1 MRTAGQD
8 LGEAMQLETTNPWK
22 RKNRSTVTSRLMLAI
37 GLATLAG
44 LNAGCSSSA
53 QPKAPAPAEVS
64 VAEVICKQLGD
75 SDEFTGRLEAVN
87 AVEVRPRVSG
97 YLQSVHFKEGAIV
110 HQGDL
115 LFQIDPRPF
124 QAEVDRLKG
133 DLSQAKAQ
141 LSRAQSDFQRA
152 ERLHNNDGMSAEEY
166 DRRAAVR
173 SEAEARIASTQA
185 ALRGAELNLEFTRV
199 IAPITGRVGRAG
211 ITEGNLVESGA
222 AQVKPLTTLVSLDP
236 IYVYFDVDE
245 QTYLKYARVTQSHG
259 TSSHDL
265 RSAALL
271 GLADEDGFPHVGQ
284 VSFVDNQV
292 SSSTGTIR
300 LRATFAN
307 KNLALTPGLF
317 ARIRLQ
323 GGGAHSACLA
333 RDEAVVT
340 DLNQKY
346 VFVLGKNNT
355 LEYRPVKLGPMT
367 EGLRVVRDGL
377 RNGDVIVVNG
387 LQRVR
392 PGAAVAPKKISMTG
406 QISAPSGTSTQSALA
421 GHEEKSREPK
431 ARE

>member
-1 MRTAGQD
+1 
-8 LGEAMQLETTNPWK
+8 MQLETNA
-22 RKNRSTVTSRLMLAI
+22 RKSKNDSLMTRLVLVI

-44 LNAGCSSSA
+44 LNAGCSSSSSA
-53 QPKAPAPAEVS
+53 QPKARAAAEVS
-64 VAEVICKQLGD
+64 VAEVICKQIGD

-110 HQGDL
+110 RQGDL

-141 LSRAQSDFQRA
+141 RSRAQSDFERA
-152 ERLHNNDGMSAEEY
+152 EHLHNNDGMSAEEY

-173 SEAEARIASTQA
+173 NEAEARIASTEA

-199 IAPITGRVGRAG
+199 KAPITGRVGRAE
-211 ITEGNLVESGA
+211 ITEGNLVEGGA
-222 AQVKPLTTLVSLDP
+222 GQVKPLTSLVSLDP

-245 QTYLKYARVTQSHG
+245 QTYLKYARVTQTHG

-271 GLADEDGFPHVGQ
+271 GLADEDGFPHSGQ

-323 GGGAHSACLA
+323 GGGAQSGCLA
-333 RDEAVVT
+333 RDEAVIT

-355 LEYRPVKLGPMT
+355 LENRPVKICPMT
-367 EGLRVVRDGL
+367 EGLRIVRDGL
-377 RNGDVIVVNG
+377 RNGDVIVVSG

-392 PGAAVAPKKISMTG
+392 PGAAVNPKKVPMAG
-406 QISAPSGTSTQSALA
+406 QISAPGRTS
-421 GHEEKSREPK
+421 PK
-431 ARE
+431 AAPLRVA

>member
-1 MRTAGQD
+1 MPETTWEKQ
-8 LGEAMQLETTNPWK
+8 MQLETTNPWK
-22 RKNRSTVTSRLMLAI
+22 SKNDSTVPPGLMLAI
-37 GLATLAG
+37 GLAALAV
-44 LNAGCSSSA
+44 LDAGCSSSA

-64 VAEVICKQLGD
+64 VAEVICKQIGD

-110 HQGDL
+110 RQGDL

-141 LSRAQSDFQRA
+141 RSRAQSDFDRA

-173 SEAEARIASTQA
+173 NEAEARIASTAA

-199 IAPITGRVGRAG
+199 TAPITGRVGRAE
-211 ITEGNLVESGA
+211 ITEGNLVEGGA
-222 AQVKPLTTLVSLDP
+222 GQIRPLTTLVSLDP

-245 QTYLKYARVTQSHG
+245 QTYLKYAHVTQIRRTGSRELPG
-259 TSSHDL
+259 
-265 RSAALL
+265 AALL
-271 GLADEDGFPHVGQ
+271 GLADEDGFPHVGRL
-284 VSFVDNQV
+284 SFVDNQV

-333 RDEAVVT
+333 RDEAVIT

-377 RNGDVIVVNG
+377 HEGDVIVVNG
-387 LQRVR
+387 LQRIR
-392 PGAAVAPKKISMTG
+392 PGATVTPKIVSMAS
-406 QISAPSGTSTQSALA
+406 QISAPGGTSTQSALV
-421 GHEEKSREPK
+421 GLEEKSREPK

>member
-1 MRTAGQD
+1 
-8 LGEAMQLETTNPWK
+8 MQGETTNPWK
-22 RKNRSTVTSRLMLAI
+22 SKNHRILRRLMLVI
-37 GLATLAG
+37 CLPTLAG
-44 LNAGCSSSA
+44 LSAGCSSSTSA
-53 QPKAPAPAEVS
+53 QPKAPVPPEVS
-64 VAEVICKQLGD
+64 VAEVVCKQIGD
-75 SDEFTGRLEAVN
+75 SDEFTGRLQAVH

-97 YLQSVHFKEGAIV
+97 YLQSVHFKEGEIV
-110 HQGDL
+110 RQGDL

-133 DLSQAKAQ
+133 ELSQAKAQ
-141 LSRAQSDFQRA
+141 RARAESDFERA

-173 SEAEARIASTQA
+173 NEAEARIASTEG
-185 ALRGAELNLEFTRV
+185 ALSGAVLNLEFTRV
-199 IAPITGRVGRAG
+199 TAPITGRVGRAE
-211 ITEGNLVESGA
+211 ITEGNLVEGGA
-222 AQVKPLTTLVSLDP
+222 GQIRPLTTLVSLDP

-245 QTYLKYARVTQSHG
+245 QTYLKYAHVTQIHR
-259 TSSHDL
+259 TSSREL
-265 RSAALL
+265 PGAALL
-271 GLADEDGFPHVGQ
+271 GLADEDGFPHVGRL
-284 VSFVDNQV
+284 SFVDNQV

-323 GGGAHSACLA
+323 GGGAQTGCLA
-333 RDEAVVT
+333 RDEAVIT

-346 VFVLGKNNT
+346 VFVLGKDNT
-355 LEYRPVKLGPMT
+355 LVYRPVKLGPIA

-377 RNGDVIVVNG
+377 HEGDTIVVSG

-392 PGAAVAPKKISMTG
+392 PGATVTPKKVSMAN
-406 QISAPSGTSTQSALA
+406 QPNSSSDTSTQSALV
-421 GHEEKSREPK
+421 GQEQKPREPK

>member
-1 MRTAGQD
+1 
-8 LGEAMQLETTNPWK
+8 MQLETTNP
-22 RKNRSTVTSRLMLAI
+22 RMSKNHSALTWLMLAI

-44 LNAGCSSSA
+44 LDAGCSSSA

-97 YLQSVHFKEGAIV
+97 YLQSVQFKEGAIV
-110 HQGDL
+110 RQSDL

-141 LSRAQSDFQRA
+141 LSRAQSDFERA

-173 SEAEARIASTQA
+173 NEAEARIAATEA

-199 IAPITGRVGRAG
+199 TAPITGRVGRAE
-211 ITEGNLVESGA
+211 ITEGNLVEGGA
-222 AQVKPLTTLVSLDP
+222 GQIRPLTTLVSLDP

-245 QTYLKYARVTQSHG
+245 QTYLKYAHLTQTHRTNSHG
-259 TSSHDL
+259 L
-265 RSAALL
+265 RESALL
-271 GLADEDGFPHVGQ
+271 GLADEDAFPHVGQ

-323 GGGAHSACLA
+323 GGGMQSGCLA

-346 VFVLGKNNT
+346 VFVLGKGNM

-367 EGLRVVRDGL
+367 DGLRVVRDGL
-377 RNGDVIVVNG
+377 HAGDVIVVNG

-392 PGAAVAPKKISMTG
+392 PGASVSPKMVSMAIQRNQSSDT
-406 QISAPSGTSTQSALA
+406 PTQSALVR
-421 GHEEKSREPK
+421 HEEKSHGQKVRE
-431 ARE
+431 

>member
-1 MRTAGQD
+1 
-8 LGEAMQLETTNPWK
+8 MQLETTNQWK
-22 RKNRSTVTSRLMLAI
+22 SKNHGTVTPRLMLTI

-44 LNAGCSSSA
+44 ISAGCSSSA

-64 VAEVICKQLGD
+64 VAEVICKQIGD

-110 HQGDL
+110 RQGDL
-115 LFQIDPRPF
+115 LFQIDPRPI
-124 QAEVDRLKG
+124 QAEADRLKG
-133 DLSQAKAQ
+133 DLAQAKAQ
-141 LSRAQSDFQRA
+141 RSRAQSDFQRA

-173 SEAEARIASTQA
+173 NESEARIASTEA
-185 ALRGAELNLEFTRV
+185 ALRGAELNLEFTHV
-199 IAPITGRVGRAG
+199 TAPITGRVGRAEV
-211 ITEGNLVESGA
+211 TEGNLVESGA
-222 AQVKPLTTLVSLDP
+222 AQVKPLTSLVSLDP

-245 QTYLKYARVTQSHG
+245 QTYLKYARVTQSHR

-271 GLADEDGFPHVGQ
+271 GLADEEGFPHAGE

-317 ARIRLQ
+317 ARIRLP
-323 GGGAHSACLA
+323 GGAVRSGCLA
-333 RDEAVVT
+333 KDEAIVT

-377 RNGDVIVVNG
+377 HEGDVIVVIG

-392 PGAAVAPKKISMTG
+392 PGATVTPKKISMTG
-406 QISAPSGTSTQSALA
+406 QISAPGGTSAQSASVPR
-421 GHEEKSREPK
+421 KDRPREPK

>member
-1 MRTAGQD
+1 
-8 LGEAMQLETTNPWK
+8 MQLETNA
-22 RKNRSTVTSRLMLAI
+22 RKSKNDSLMTRLMLVI
-37 GLATLAG
+37 GLATLVG
-44 LNAGCSSSA
+44 LNAGCSSSSSA

-64 VAEVICKQLGD
+64 VAEVICKQIGD

-110 HQGDL
+110 RQGDL

-141 LSRAQSDFQRA
+141 RARAQSDFERA

-173 SEAEARIASTQA
+173 NEAEARIASTEA

-199 IAPITGRVGRAG
+199 GAPITGRVGRAE
-211 ITEGNLVESGA
+211 ITEGNLVEGGA
-222 AQVKPLTTLVSLDP
+222 GQIKPLTSLVSLDP

-245 QTYLKYARVTQSHG
+245 QTYLKYARLTQSHG

-265 RSAALL
+265 RSAAQL
-271 GLADEDGFPHVGQ
+271 GLADEDGFPHAGQ

-317 ARIRLQ
+317 ARIRLR
-323 GGGAHSACLA
+323 GSGARSGCLA
-333 RDEAVVT
+333 KDEAVVT

-346 VFVLGKNNT
+346 VFVLGANNT
-355 LEYRPVKLGPMT
+355 LAYRPVKLGPMT

-377 RNGDVIVVNG
+377 HEGDVIVVSG

-392 PGAAVAPKKISMTG
+392 PGAAVTPKKVSMAN
-406 QISAPSGTSTQSALA
+406 QPNSVSDTSTQSALV
-421 GHEEKSREPK
+421 GQEQKSPEPK
-431 ARE
+431 VRE

>member
-1 MRTAGQD
+1 
-8 LGEAMQLETTNPWK
+8 MQLPATNVRK
-22 RKNRSTVTSRLMLAI
+22 RRNPSSVPRLMMVI
-37 GLATLAG
+37 CLATLAG
-44 LNAGCSSSA
+44 VNAGCSSSRSA
-53 QPKAPAPAEVS
+53 QPMAPAPVQVS
-64 VAEVICKQLGD
+64 VAEVICKQISD

-110 HQGDL
+110 RQGDL

-141 LSRAQSDFQRA
+141 RSRAQSDFERA

-173 SEAEARIASTQA
+173 NEAEARIAATEA

-199 IAPITGRVGRAG
+199 TAPITGRVGRAE
-211 ITEGNLVESGA
+211 ITEGNLVEGGA
-222 AQVKPLTTLVSLDP
+222 AQIRPLTTLVSLDP

-245 QTYLKYARVTQSHG
+245 QTYLKYAHVTQTRGTASHE
-259 TSSHDL
+259 L
-265 RSAALL
+265 RGSALL
-271 GLADEDGFPHVGQ
+271 GLADEDGFPRVGQ
-284 VSFVDNQV
+284 LSFVDNQV

-323 GGGAHSACLA
+323 GGGAHSGCLA
-333 RDEAVVT
+333 KDEAIVT

-355 LEYRPVKLGPMT
+355 LAYRPVKLGPMT

-377 RNGDVIVVNG
+377 QDGDVIVVSG

-392 PGAAVAPKKISMTG
+392 PGVTVTPKTVSMAKG
-406 QISAPSGTSTQSALA
+406 QMSPASDTSAQSALMH
-421 GHEEKSREPK
+421 HEEK
-431 ARE
+431 ARGQKVRQ